1 MATRRHISLPKL
13 FASGDVSEWCQRF
26 EICSKVNDWDNA
38 TMALKLPTLLEGE
51 ALSVWLELTDEQQKD
66 YKEAKKQLVA
76 KMAQMGFT
84 SLEDFHRCKLQPGES
99 VSVYLH
105 DLKRLLDQA
114 LPDLEAN
121 ARKQVVLHQFMS
133 GLPTNISAQLRAT
146 GDAKELD
153 STVEKARLLLAI
165 GSRTPSPAAA
175 VGTEPSEVQQLKD
188 QLSELTQVAVLTTL
202 RATERSKDVSQL
214 HCFDCDGVG
223 HVQRNCPS
231 PRRQQRSN
239 VGPCHVCGR
248 FGHLARDCRRQGNK
262 RGMSVMGSRHPS
274 NH

>member
-1 MATRRHISLPKL
+1 MASGRHISVPKP

-26 EICSKVNDWDNA
+26 EICSKANDWDNA

-66 YKEAKKQLVA
+66 YKAAKKELVA
-76 KMAQMGFT
+76 KMAPMGFT
-84 SLEDFHRCKLQPGES
+84 SLEEFHRQKLQPGES

-133 GLPTNISAQLRAT
+133 GLPSNISAQLRAM

-153 STVEKARLLLAI
+153 ATVEKARLLLAI
-165 GSRTPSPAAA
+165 GSQTPSPAAA
-175 VGTEPSEVQQLKD
+175 VGAEPNEVQQLKD
-188 QLSELTQVAVLTTL
+188 QLTDLTQQVAVLTTQHAS
-202 RATERSKDVSQL
+202 RRSKDVSQL
-214 HCFDCDGVG
+214 RCFNCDGIG

-231 PRRQQRSN
+231 PRRQRRSN

-248 FGHLARDCRRQGNK
+248 FGHLARDCRRQGNE
-262 RGMSVMGSRHPS
+262 RGMPVTGSRRPS
-274 NH
+274 N